1 MDNQRHIVVAINPN
15 ASFGKGRD
23 VGPRAVDRFR
33 AAGFRVTPL
42 VERNFEKLRAA
53 ALREIEGADA
63 LIVIGGDG
71 MVNFGVNLT
80 VNTQIPLG
88 IVPSGT
94 GNDMARGL
102 GIPFDDTDTAV
113 DIAIAALDRPLRR
126 IDAGRVRHG
135 KGDASFTTWF
145 GCLLSAGFDALCNE
159 RANQMRW
166 PKGPSRYT
174 LALLIELLRLR
185 PFDYHLVL
193 DGKPHDER
201 GVLLAVANNVSLGG
215 GMLIAPDALVDDGQL
230 DVVFV
235 RPLGRYRFLRIYPEV
250 FSGNHLRHTEV
261 VWTKRVSS
269 IRIEEPRVVAYADGE
284 RVGSLPID
292 IDVVPGALPIL
303 APETLPPRPV
313 QRADPKRVTA

>member
-23 VGPRAVDRFR
+23 VGPRAVARFR

-42 VERNFEKLRAA
+42 VERNFEKLRSA
-53 ALREIEGADA
+53 ALAEIEGADA

-80 VNTQIPLG
+80 VNTDIPLG

-94 GNDMARGL
+94 GNDMARGM
-102 GIPFDDTDTAV
+102 GIPFDDTDRAV
-113 DIAIAALDRPLRR
+113 DIAIEALERPLRR

-135 KGDASFTTWF
+135 SGDARFTTWF

-174 LALLIELLRLR
+174 LALLIELLTLR
-185 PFDYHLVL
+185 PFDYHLTL
-193 DGKPHDER
+193 DGKKHDER
-201 GVLLAVANNVSLGG
+201 GVLLTVANNVSLGG
-215 GMLIAPDALVDDGQL
+215 GMLIAPDAVVDDGLL

-235 RPLGRYRFLRIYPEV
+235 RPLGRFKFLRLYPKV
-250 FSGNHLRHTEV
+250 FSGAHIHHTDV
-261 VWTKRVSS
+261 VWTQRVRS
-269 IRIEEPRVVAYADGE
+269 IRVEESRAVAYADGE
-284 RVGSLPID
+284 RVGKLPIE

-303 APETLPPRPV
+303 APAVTPRRTVPA
-313 QRADPKRVTA
+313 R